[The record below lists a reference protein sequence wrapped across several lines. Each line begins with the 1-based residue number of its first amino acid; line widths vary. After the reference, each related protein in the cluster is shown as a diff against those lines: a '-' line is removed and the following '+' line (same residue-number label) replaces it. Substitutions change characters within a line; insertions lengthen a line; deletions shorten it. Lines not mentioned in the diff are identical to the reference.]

1 MHFATKLS
9 FFTVPFYIDKHLSG
23 NYNKAVSRH
32 STGGACLCDFIIER
46 SNNIMKKAIALVM
59 AACLAFSLV
68 ACGGASSSTATSTST
83 ASSTAAS
90 SEAASSEA
98 ASSEAAATEAGVK
111 TGMAIV
117 SNTTVADAD
126 ADAAGNAQVDST
138 AAAVLVG
145 EDGKIISCKLDV
157 AQNKVPVNADG
168 SFDTTATFKSKQE
181 LKEEYNMKGAS
192 PIGKEWYEQ
201 ANAFAEYVVG
211 MTAEE
216 VRAIE
221 TNPDAHNGP
230 VDADIAASC
239 TMSVT
244 DFIEA
249 IAQATENAQVL
260 GASADDT
267 LALGLSTNMDSS
279 KLPADNEGEGLVQTD
294 TTYAA
299 VTTDADGKIT
309 SSIWDCTQAK
319 FDVTEAGEVT
329 SKGDIVSKQD
339 LKEEYN
345 MKGASGIGK
354 EWYEQANAYAAWL
367 VGKTAADVAAVETDA
382 EGHNGPTDADI
393 AASCTMNVLDFNAAV
408 EKALA

>member
-1 MHFATKLS
+1 M
-9 FFTVPFYIDKHLSG
+9 
-23 NYNKAVSRH
+23 
-32 STGGACLCDFIIER
+32 CDFIIEW

-83 ASSTAAS
+83 ASSTAASSEAAS

-181 LKEEYNMKGAS
+181 LKEDYNMKGAS
-192 PIGKEWYEQ
+192 AIGKEWYEQ

-221 TNPDAHNGP
+221 VGGDHNGP
-230 VDADIAASC
+230 TDADIAASC
-239 TMSVT
+239 TMNVT

>member
-1 MHFATKLS
+1 M
-9 FFTVPFYIDKHLSG
+9 
-23 NYNKAVSRH
+23 
-32 STGGACLCDFIIER
+32 CDFIIER

-59 AACLAFSLV
+59 AACLAFGLV
-68 ACGGASSSTATSTST
+68 ACGGASSTATSTST
-83 ASSTAAS
+83 ASSAAS
-90 SEAASSEA
+90 TSEAASSEA
-98 ASSEAAATEAGVK
+98 ASSEAATEAGVK

-117 SNTTVADAD
+117 SSTSVSDAD
-126 ADAAGNAQVDST
+126 ADTDGKAQVDST
-138 AAAVLVG
+138 VAAVLVG

-157 AQNKVPVNADG
+157 AQNKVAVKADG

-181 LKEEYNMKGAS
+181 LKEDYNMKGAS

-201 ANAFAEYVVG
+201 ANAFADYVVG

-249 IAQATENAQVL
+249 IAQATENAQAL
-260 GASADDT
+260 GAFADDT
-267 LALGLSTNMDSS
+267 LALGLSTEFSS
-279 KLPADNEGEGLVQTD
+279 SAVQPADNEGEGLVQTD

-319 FDVTEAGEVT
+319 FNTTEEGVVTAKGETIVPKQAQKEAYGMT
-329 SKGDIVSKQD
+329 K
-339 LKEEYN
+339 
-345 MKGASGIGK
+345 ASEIGK

-367 VGKTAADVAAVETDA
+367 AGKTADEVAAVETNA

-393 AASCTMNVLDFNAAV
+393 AASCTMDVREFNNAV
-408 EKALA
+408 AKALA

>member
-1 MHFATKLS
+1 
-9 FFTVPFYIDKHLSG
+9 
-23 NYNKAVSRH
+23 
-32 STGGACLCDFIIER
+32 
-46 SNNIMKKAIALVM
+46 MKKAIALVM
-59 AACLAFSLV
+59 AACLAFGLV

-83 ASSTAAS
+83 ASSAAS
-90 SEAASSEA
+90 TSEAASSEA

-117 SNTTVADAD
+117 SDTSSTKSADAD
-126 ADAAGNAQVDST
+126 GDGLAQVDST
-138 AAAVLVG
+138 VAAVLVG

-157 AQNKVPVNADG
+157 AQNKIPVTAEG
-168 SFDTTATFKSKQE
+168 TFDTTLTFQSKQE
-181 LKEEYNMKGAS
+181 LKEGYNMKGAS
-192 PIGKEWYEQ
+192 GIGKEWYEQ

-221 TNPDAHNGP
+221 TNPEAHNGP

-239 TMSVT
+239 TMGVV
-244 DFIEA
+244 DFIDA
-249 IAQATENAQVL
+249 IALATENAQVL
-260 GASADDT
+260 GASAEDNLT
-267 LALGLSTNMDSS
+267 LGLSTNMDSS

-299 VTTDADGKIT
+299 VTTDAEGKIT

-329 SKGDIVSKQD
+329 SKGDVVSKQVQ
-339 LKEEYN
+339 LENYN
-345 MKGASGIGK
+345 MKGASAIGK
-354 EWYEQANAYAAWL
+354 EWYEQADAYAAWL
-367 VGKTAADVAAVETDA
+367 VGKTAADVAAIETDSEA
-382 EGHNGPTDADI
+382 HNGPVDADI
-393 AASCTMNVLDFNAAV
+393 AASCTMNVVEFNTAV

>member
-1 MHFATKLS
+1 M
-9 FFTVPFYIDKHLSG
+9 
-23 NYNKAVSRH
+23 
-32 STGGACLCDFIIER
+32 CDFIIER

-59 AACLAFSLV
+59 AACLAFGLV
-68 ACGGASSSTATSTST
+68 ACGGASSTATSTST
-83 ASSTAAS
+83 ASSAAS
-90 SEAASSEA
+90 TSEAASSEA
-98 ASSEAAATEAGVK
+98 ASSEAATEAGVK

-117 SNTTVADAD
+117 SSTSVSDAD
-126 ADAAGNAQVDST
+126 ADTDGKAQVDST
-138 AAAVLVG
+138 VAAVLVG

-157 AQNKVPVNADG
+157 AQNKVAVKADG

-181 LKEEYNMKGAS
+181 LKEDYNMKGAS

-201 ANAFAEYVVG
+201 ANAFADYVVG

-249 IAQATENAQVL
+249 IAQATENAQAL
-260 GASADDT
+260 GAFADDT
-267 LALGLSTNMDSS
+267 LALGLCTEFSS
-279 KLPADNEGEGLVQTD
+279 SAVQPADNEGEGLVQTD

-319 FDVTEAGEVT
+319 FNTTEEGVVAAKGET
-329 SKGDIVSKQD
+329 IVPKQAQ
-339 LKEEYN
+339 KEAYN

>member
-1 MHFATKLS
+1 
-9 FFTVPFYIDKHLSG
+9 
-23 NYNKAVSRH
+23 
-32 STGGACLCDFIIER
+32 
-46 SNNIMKKAIALVM
+46 MKKAIALVM
-59 AACLAFSLV
+59 AACLAFGLV
-68 ACGGASSSTATSTST
+68 ACGGASSTATSTST
-83 ASSTAAS
+83 ASSAAS
-90 SEAASSEA
+90 TSEAASSEA
-98 ASSEAAATEAGVK
+98 ASSEAATEAGVK

-117 SNTTVADAD
+117 SSTSVSDAD
-126 ADAAGNAQVDST
+126 ADTDGKAQVDST
-138 AAAVLVG
+138 VAAVLVG

-157 AQNKVPVNADG
+157 AQNKVAVKADG

-181 LKEEYNMKGAS
+181 LKEDYNMKGAS

-201 ANAFAEYVVG
+201 ANAFADYVVG

-239 TMSVT
+239 TMNVT

-267 LALGLSTNMDSS
+267 LALGLSTEFSS
-279 KLPADNEGEGLVQTD
+279 SAVQPADNEGEGLVQTD

-319 FDVTEAGEVT
+319 FNTTEEGVVTAKDETIVPKQTQKEAYGMT
-329 SKGDIVSKQD
+329 K
-339 LKEEYN
+339 
-345 MKGASGIGK
+345 ASEIGK

-367 VGKTAADVAAVETDA
+367 AGKTADEVAAVETNA

-393 AASCTMNVLDFNAAV
+393 AASCTMDVREFNNAV
-408 EKALA
+408 AKALA

>member
-1 MHFATKLS
+1 M
-9 FFTVPFYIDKHLSG
+9 
-23 NYNKAVSRH
+23 
-32 STGGACLCDFIIER
+32 CDFIIER

-59 AACLAFSLV
+59 AACLAFGLV
-68 ACGGASSSTATSTST
+68 ACGGASSTATSTST
-83 ASSTAAS
+83 ASSAAS
-90 SEAASSEA
+90 TSEAASSEA
-98 ASSEAAATEAGVK
+98 ASSEAATEAGVK

-117 SNTTVADAD
+117 SSTSVSDAD
-126 ADAAGNAQVDST
+126 ADTDGKAQVDST
-138 AAAVLVG
+138 VAAVLVG

-157 AQNKVPVNADG
+157 AQNKVAVKADG

-181 LKEEYNMKGAS
+181 LKEDYNMKGAS

-244 DFIEA
+244 AFIEA
-249 IAQATENAQVL
+249 IAQATENAQAL
-260 GASADDT
+260 GAFADDT
-267 LALGLSTNMDSS
+267 LALGLSTEFSS
-279 KLPADNEGEGLVQTD
+279 SAVQPADNEGEGLVQTD

-299 VTTDADGKIT
+299 VTTDAEGKIT

-339 LKEEYN
+339 QKEAYN

-367 VGKTAADVAAVETDA
+367 AGKTAADVAAVETDA

-393 AASCTMNVLDFNAAV
+393 AASCTMDVREFNNAV
-408 EKALA
+408 AKALA

>member
-1 MHFATKLS
+1 M
-9 FFTVPFYIDKHLSG
+9 
-23 NYNKAVSRH
+23 
-32 STGGACLCDFIIER
+32 CDFIIER

-59 AACLAFSLV
+59 AACLAFGLV
-68 ACGGASSSTATSTST
+68 ACGGASSTATSTST
-83 ASSTAAS
+83 ASSAAS
-90 SEAASSEA
+90 TSEAASSEA
-98 ASSEAAATEAGVK
+98 ASSEAATEVGVK

-117 SNTTVADAD
+117 SSTSVSDAD
-126 ADAAGNAQVDST
+126 ADTDGKAQVDST
-138 AAAVLVG
+138 VAAVLVG

-157 AQNKVPVNADG
+157 AQNKVAVKADG

-181 LKEEYNMKGAS
+181 LKEDYNMKGAS

-201 ANAFAEYVVG
+201 ANAFADYVVG

-244 DFIEA
+244 AFIEA
-249 IAQATENAQVL
+249 IAQATENAQAL
-260 GASADDT
+260 GAFADDT
-267 LALGLSTNMDSS
+267 LALGLCTEFSS
-279 KLPADNEGEGLVQTD
+279 SAVQPADNEGEGLVQTD

-339 LKEEYN
+339 QKEAYN

>member
-1 MHFATKLS
+1 
-9 FFTVPFYIDKHLSG
+9 
-23 NYNKAVSRH
+23 
-32 STGGACLCDFIIER
+32 
-46 SNNIMKKAIALVM
+46 MKKAIALVM

-68 ACGGASSSTATSTST
+68 ACGGASSTATSTST

-117 SNTTVADAD
+117 SSTSVSDADAD
-126 ADAAGNAQVDST
+126 ADGKAQVDST

-157 AQNKVPVNADG
+157 AQNKVAVKNDG

-181 LKEEYNMKGAS
+181 LKEDYNMKGTS

-260 GASADDT
+260 GASAEDT
-267 LALGLSTNMDSS
+267 LALGLSTEFSS
-279 KLPADNEGEGLVQTD
+279 SAVQPADNEGEGLVQTD

-329 SKGDIVSKQD
+329 SKGDIVSKQVQ
-339 LKEEYN
+339 KEAYG
-345 MKGASGIGK
+345 MKNASASNGIGK

>member
-1 MHFATKLS
+1 M
-9 FFTVPFYIDKHLSG
+9 
-23 NYNKAVSRH
+23 
-32 STGGACLCDFIIER
+32 CDFIIER

-59 AACLAFSLV
+59 AACLAFGLV
-68 ACGGASSSTATSTST
+68 ACGGASSTATSTST
-83 ASSTAAS
+83 ASSAAS
-90 SEAASSEA
+90 TSEAASSEA

-117 SNTTVADAD
+117 SKTSVSDADAD
-126 ADAAGNAQVDST
+126 ADGNAQVDST

-157 AQNKVPVNADG
+157 AQNKVAVKADG

-181 LKEEYNMKGAS
+181 LKEDYNMKGAS
-192 PIGKEWYEQ
+192 GIGKEWYEQ

-221 TNPDAHNGP
+221 VGGDHNGP
-230 VDADIAASC
+230 TDADIAASC
-239 TMSVT
+239 TMNVT

-260 GASADDT
+260 GASAEDT
-267 LALGLSTNMDSS
+267 LSLGLSTEFSS
-279 KLPADNEGEGLVQTD
+279 SAVQPADNEGEGLVQTD

-319 FDVTEAGEVT
+319 FTTTEEGAVAAKDET
-329 SKGDIVSKQD
+329 IVPKQTQ
-339 LKEEYN
+339 KESYG
-345 MKGASGIGK
+345 MTAASPIGK
-354 EWYEQANAYAAWL
+354 EWFEQANAYAAWL

-393 AASCTMNVLDFNAAV
+393 AASCTMDVREFNNAV
-408 EKALA
+408 AKALA

>member
-1 MHFATKLS
+1 M
-9 FFTVPFYIDKHLSG
+9 
-23 NYNKAVSRH
+23 
-32 STGGACLCDFIIER
+32 CDFIIER

-59 AACLAFSLV
+59 AACLAFGLV
-68 ACGGASSSTATSTST
+68 ACGGASSTATSTST
-83 ASSTAAS
+83 ASSAAS
-90 SEAASSEA
+90 TSEAASSEA
-98 ASSEAAATEAGVK
+98 ASSEAATEAGVK

-117 SNTTVADAD
+117 SSTSVSDAD
-126 ADAAGNAQVDST
+126 ADTDGKAQVDST
-138 AAAVLVG
+138 VAAVLVG

-157 AQNKVPVNADG
+157 AQNKVAVKADG

-181 LKEEYNMKGAS
+181 LKEDYNMKGAS

-244 DFIEA
+244 AFIEA
-249 IAQATENAQVL
+249 IAQATENAQAL
-260 GASADDT
+260 GAFADDT
-267 LALGLSTNMDSS
+267 LALGLSTEFSS
-279 KLPADNEGEGLVQTD
+279 SAVQPADNEGEGLVQTD

-299 VTTDADGKIT
+299 VTTDAEGKIT

-339 LKEEYN
+339 QKEAYN

-367 VGKTAADVAAVETDA
+367 AGKTAADVAAVETDA

>member
-1 MHFATKLS
+1 M
-9 FFTVPFYIDKHLSG
+9 
-23 NYNKAVSRH
+23 
-32 STGGACLCDFIIER
+32 CDFIIER

-59 AACLAFSLV
+59 AACLAFGLV
-68 ACGGASSSTATSTST
+68 ACGGASSTATSTST
-83 ASSTAAS
+83 ASSAAS
-90 SEAASSEA
+90 TSEAASSEA
-98 ASSEAAATEAGVK
+98 ASSEAATEAGVK

-117 SNTTVADAD
+117 SSTSVSDAD
-126 ADAAGNAQVDST
+126 ADTDGKAQVDST
-138 AAAVLVG
+138 VAAVLVG

-157 AQNKVPVNADG
+157 AQNKVAVKADG

-181 LKEEYNMKGAS
+181 LKEDYNMKGAS

-201 ANAFAEYVVG
+201 ANAFADYVVG

-244 DFIEA
+244 AFIEA
-249 IAQATENAQVL
+249 IAQATENAQAL
-260 GASADDT
+260 GAFADDT
-267 LALGLSTNMDSS
+267 LALGLSTEFSS
-279 KLPADNEGEGLVQTD
+279 SAVQPADNEGEGLVQTD

-339 LKEEYN
+339 QKEAYN

-367 VGKTAADVAAVETDA
+367 AGKTAADVAAVETDA

>member
-1 MHFATKLS
+1 
-9 FFTVPFYIDKHLSG
+9 
-23 NYNKAVSRH
+23 
-32 STGGACLCDFIIER
+32 
-46 SNNIMKKAIALVM
+46 MKKAIALVM

-68 ACGGASSSTATSTST
+68 ACGGASSTATSTST

-98 ASSEAAATEAGVK
+98 ASSEAATEAGVK

-117 SNTTVADAD
+117 SSTSVSDADAD
-126 ADAAGNAQVDST
+126 ADGKAQVDST
-138 AAAVLVG
+138 VAAVLVG

-157 AQNKVPVNADG
+157 AQNKVAVEADG

-181 LKEEYNMKGAS
+181 LKEDYNMKGAS

-244 DFIEA
+244 GFIEA
-249 IAQATENAQVL
+249 IAQATENAQAL
-260 GASADDT
+260 GAFADDT
-267 LALGLSTNMDSS
+267 LALGLSTEFSS
-279 KLPADNEGEGLVQTD
+279 SAVQPADNEGEGLVQTD

-319 FDVTEAGEVT
+319 FNTTEEGVVTAKGET
-329 SKGDIVSKQD
+329 IVSKQD
-339 LKEEYN
+339 QKEAYN

-367 VGKTAADVAAVETDA
+367 AGKTAADVAAVETDA

>member
-1 MHFATKLS
+1 
-9 FFTVPFYIDKHLSG
+9 
-23 NYNKAVSRH
+23 
-32 STGGACLCDFIIER
+32 
-46 SNNIMKKAIALVM
+46 MKKAIALVM
-59 AACLAFSLV
+59 AACLAFGLV
-68 ACGGASSSTATSTST
+68 ACGGASSTATSTST
-83 ASSTAAS
+83 ASSAAS
-90 SEAASSEA
+90 TSEAASSEA
-98 ASSEAAATEAGVK
+98 ASSEAATEAGVK

-117 SNTTVADAD
+117 SSTSVSDAD
-126 ADAAGNAQVDST
+126 ADTDGKAQVDST
-138 AAAVLVG
+138 VAAVLVG

-157 AQNKVPVNADG
+157 AQNKVAVKADG

-181 LKEEYNMKGAS
+181 LKEDYNMKGAS

-201 ANAFAEYVVG
+201 ANAFADYVVG

-249 IAQATENAQVL
+249 IAQATENAQAL
-260 GASADDT
+260 GAFADDT
-267 LALGLSTNMDSS
+267 LALGLCTEFSS
-279 KLPADNEGEGLVQTD
+279 SAVQPADNEGEGLVQTD

-319 FDVTEAGEVT
+319 FNTTEEGVVAAKGET
-329 SKGDIVSKQD
+329 IVPKQAQ
-339 LKEEYN
+339 KEAYN

>member
-1 MHFATKLS
+1 M
-9 FFTVPFYIDKHLSG
+9 
-23 NYNKAVSRH
+23 
-32 STGGACLCDFIIER
+32 CDFIIER

-59 AACLAFSLV
+59 AACLAFGLV
-68 ACGGASSSTATSTST
+68 ACGGASSTATSTST
-83 ASSTAAS
+83 ASSAAS
-90 SEAASSEA
+90 TSEAASSEA
-98 ASSEAAATEAGVK
+98 ASSEAATETGVK

-117 SNTTVADAD
+117 SSTSVSDAD
-126 ADAAGNAQVDST
+126 ADTDGKAQVDST
-138 AAAVLVG
+138 VAAVLVG

-157 AQNKVPVNADG
+157 AQNKVAVKADG

-181 LKEEYNMKGAS
+181 LKEDYNMKGAS

-244 DFIEA
+244 AFIEA
-249 IAQATENAQVL
+249 IAQATENAQAL
-260 GASADDT
+260 GAFADDT
-267 LALGLSTNMDSS
+267 LALGLSTEFSS
-279 KLPADNEGEGLVQTD
+279 SAVQPADNEGEGLVQTD

-299 VTTDADGKIT
+299 VTTDAEGKIT

-339 LKEEYN
+339 QKEAYN

-367 VGKTAADVAAVETDA
+367 AGKTAADVAAVETDA

>member
-1 MHFATKLS
+1 M
-9 FFTVPFYIDKHLSG
+9 
-23 NYNKAVSRH
+23 
-32 STGGACLCDFIIER
+32 CDFIIER

-59 AACLAFSLV
+59 AACLAFGLV
-68 ACGGASSSTATSTST
+68 ACGGASSTATSTST
-83 ASSTAAS
+83 ASSAAS
-90 SEAASSEA
+90 TSEAASSEA

-117 SNTTVADAD
+117 SDTSSTKSADAD
-126 ADAAGNAQVDST
+126 GDGLAQVDST
-138 AAAVLVG
+138 VAAVLVG

-157 AQNKVPVNADG
+157 AQNKIPVTAEG
-168 SFDTTATFKSKQE
+168 TFDTTLTFQSKQE
-181 LKEEYNMKGAS
+181 LKEGYNMKGAS
-192 PIGKEWYEQ
+192 GIGKEWYEQ

-221 TNPDAHNGP
+221 TNPEAHNGP

-239 TMSVT
+239 TMGVV
-244 DFIEA
+244 DFIDA
-249 IAQATENAQVL
+249 IALATENAQVL
-260 GASADDT
+260 GASAEDNLT
-267 LALGLSTNMDSS
+267 LGLSTNMDSS

-299 VTTDADGKIT
+299 VTTDAEGKIT

-329 SKGDIVSKQD
+329 SKGDVVSKQVQ
-339 LKEEYN
+339 LENYN
-345 MKGASGIGK
+345 MKGASAIGK
-354 EWYEQANAYAAWL
+354 EWYEQADAYAAWL
-367 VGKTAADVAAVETDA
+367 VGKTAADVAAIETDSEA
-382 EGHNGPTDADI
+382 HNGPVDADI
-393 AASCTMNVLDFNAAV
+393 AASCTMNVVEFNTAV

>member
-1 MHFATKLS
+1 
-9 FFTVPFYIDKHLSG
+9 
-23 NYNKAVSRH
+23 
-32 STGGACLCDFIIER
+32 
-46 SNNIMKKAIALVM
+46 MKKAIALVM
-59 AACLAFSLV
+59 AACLAFGLV
-68 ACGGASSSTATSTST
+68 ACGGASSTATSTST
-83 ASSTAAS
+83 ASSAAS
-90 SEAASSEA
+90 TSEAASSEA
-98 ASSEAAATEAGVK
+98 ASSEAATEAGVK

-117 SNTTVADAD
+117 SSTSVSDAD
-126 ADAAGNAQVDST
+126 ADTDGKAQVDST
-138 AAAVLVG
+138 VAAVLVG

-157 AQNKVPVNADG
+157 AQNKVAVKADG

-181 LKEEYNMKGAS
+181 LKEEYGMKDAS
-192 PIGKEWYEQ
+192 GIKKEWYEQ
-201 ANAFAEYVVG
+201 ADAFAEYVVG

-249 IAQATENAQVL
+249 IAQATENAQAL
-260 GASADDT
+260 GAFADDT
-267 LALGLSTNMDSS
+267 LALGLCTEFSS
-279 KLPADNEGEGLVQTD
+279 SAVQPADNEGEGLVQTD

-319 FDVTEAGEVT
+319 FNTTEEGVVTAKDETIVPKQAQKEAYGMT
-329 SKGDIVSKQD
+329 K
-339 LKEEYN
+339 
-345 MKGASGIGK
+345 ASEIGK

>member
-1 MHFATKLS
+1 M
-9 FFTVPFYIDKHLSG
+9 
-23 NYNKAVSRH
+23 
-32 STGGACLCDFIIER
+32 CDFIIER

-59 AACLAFSLV
+59 AACLAFGLV

-83 ASSTAAS
+83 ASSAAS
-90 SEAASSEA
+90 TSEAASSEA

-117 SNTTVADAD
+117 SDTSSTKSADAD
-126 ADAAGNAQVDST
+126 GDGLAQVDST
-138 AAAVLVG
+138 VAAVLVG

-157 AQNKVPVNADG
+157 AQNKIPVTAEG
-168 SFDTTATFKSKQE
+168 TFDTTLTFQSKQE
-181 LKEEYNMKGAS
+181 LKEGYNMKGAS
-192 PIGKEWYEQ
+192 GIGKEWYEQ

-221 TNPDAHNGP
+221 TNPEAHNGP

-239 TMSVT
+239 TMGVV
-244 DFIEA
+244 DFIDA
-249 IAQATENAQVL
+249 IALATENAQVL
-260 GASADDT
+260 GASAEDNLT
-267 LALGLSTNMDSS
+267 LGLSTNMDSS

-299 VTTDADGKIT
+299 VTTDAEGKIT

-329 SKGDIVSKQD
+329 SKGDVVSKQVQ
-339 LKEEYN
+339 LENYN
-345 MKGASGIGK
+345 MKGASAIGK
-354 EWYEQANAYAAWL
+354 EWYEQADAYAAWL
-367 VGKTAADVAAVETDA
+367 VGKTAADVAAIETDSEA
-382 EGHNGPTDADI
+382 HNGPVDADI
-393 AASCTMNVLDFNAAV
+393 AASCTMNVVEFNTAV

>member
-1 MHFATKLS
+1 M
-9 FFTVPFYIDKHLSG
+9 
-23 NYNKAVSRH
+23 
-32 STGGACLCDFIIER
+32 CDFIIER

-59 AACLAFSLV
+59 AACLAFGLV
-68 ACGGASSSTATSTST
+68 ACGGASSTATSTST
-83 ASSTAAS
+83 ASSAAS
-90 SEAASSEA
+90 TSEA

-117 SNTTVADAD
+117 SSTSVSDADAD
-126 ADAAGNAQVDST
+126 ADGKAQVDST

-157 AQNKVPVNADG
+157 AQNKVAVKADG

-181 LKEEYNMKGAS
+181 LKEDYNMKGAS
-192 PIGKEWYEQ
+192 GIGKEWYEQ

-221 TNPDAHNGP
+221 VGGDHNGP
-230 VDADIAASC
+230 TDADIAASC
-239 TMSVT
+239 TMNVT

-267 LALGLSTNMDSS
+267 LALGLSTEFSS
-279 KLPADNEGEGLVQTD
+279 SAVLPADNEGEGLVQTD

-319 FDVTEAGEVT
+319 FNTTEEGVVTAKDETIVPKQTQKEAYGMT
-329 SKGDIVSKQD
+329 
-339 LKEEYN
+339 N
-345 MKGASGIGK
+345 ASEIGK

-367 VGKTAADVAAVETDA
+367 VGKTADEVAAVETNA

-393 AASCTMNVLDFNAAV
+393 AASCTMDVREFNNAV
-408 EKALA
+408 AKALA

>member
-1 MHFATKLS
+1 
-9 FFTVPFYIDKHLSG
+9 
-23 NYNKAVSRH
+23 
-32 STGGACLCDFIIER
+32 
-46 SNNIMKKAIALVM
+46 MKKAIALVM

-68 ACGGASSSTATSTST
+68 ACGGASSTATSTST
-83 ASSTAAS
+83 ASSAAS
-90 SEAASSEA
+90 TSEAASSEA

-117 SNTTVADAD
+117 SSTDSTKSADAD
-126 ADAAGNAQVDST
+126 GDGLAQVDST
-138 AAAVLVG
+138 VAAVLVG

-157 AQNKVPVNADG
+157 AQNKVPVTAEG
-168 SFDTTATFKSKQE
+168 TFDTTLTFQSKQE
-181 LKEEYNMKGAS
+181 LKEGYNMKGAS
-192 PIGKEWYEQ
+192 GIGKEWYEQ

-260 GASADDT
+260 GASAEDT
-267 LALGLSTNMDSS
+267 LTLGLSTNMDSS

-299 VTTDADGKIT
+299 VTTDAEGKIT

-339 LKEEYN
+339 QKEAYN

-393 AASCTMNVLDFNAAV
+393 VASCTMNVLDFNAAV

>member
-1 MHFATKLS
+1 M
-9 FFTVPFYIDKHLSG
+9 
-23 NYNKAVSRH
+23 
-32 STGGACLCDFIIER
+32 CDFIIER

-59 AACLAFSLV
+59 AACLAFGLV
-68 ACGGASSSTATSTST
+68 ACGGASSTATSTST
-83 ASSTAAS
+83 ASSAASTSEAAS

-98 ASSEAAATEAGVK
+98 ASSEAATETGVK

-117 SNTTVADAD
+117 SSTSVSDAD
-126 ADAAGNAQVDST
+126 AEADGKAQVDST
-138 AAAVLVG
+138 VAAVLVG

-157 AQNKVPVNADG
+157 AQNKVAVKADG

-181 LKEEYNMKGAS
+181 LKEDYNMKGAS

-244 DFIEA
+244 AFIEA
-249 IAQATENAQVL
+249 IAQATENAQAL
-260 GASADDT
+260 GAFADDT
-267 LALGLSTNMDSS
+267 LALGLSTEFSS
-279 KLPADNEGEGLVQTD
+279 SAVQPADNEGEGLVQTD

-299 VTTDADGKIT
+299 VTTDAEGKIT

-339 LKEEYN
+339 QKEAYN

-367 VGKTAADVAAVETDA
+367 AGKTAADVAAVETDA

>member
-1 MHFATKLS
+1 
-9 FFTVPFYIDKHLSG
+9 
-23 NYNKAVSRH
+23 
-32 STGGACLCDFIIER
+32 
-46 SNNIMKKAIALVM
+46 MKKAIALVM

-68 ACGGASSSTATSTST
+68 ACGGASSTATSTST

-98 ASSEAAATEAGVK
+98 ASSEAATEAGVK

-117 SNTTVADAD
+117 SSTSVSDADAD
-126 ADAAGNAQVDST
+126 ADGKAQVDST
-138 AAAVLVG
+138 VAAVLVG

-157 AQNKVPVNADG
+157 AQNKVAVEADG

-181 LKEEYNMKGAS
+181 LKEDYNMKGAS

-249 IAQATENAQVL
+249 IAQATENAQAL
-260 GASADDT
+260 GAFADDT
-267 LALGLSTNMDSS
+267 LALGLSTEFSS
-279 KLPADNEGEGLVQTD
+279 SAVQPADNEGEGLVQTD

-299 VTTDADGKIT
+299 VTTDAEGKIT

-329 SKGDIVSKQD
+329 AKGDIVSKQD
-339 LKEEYN
+339 QKEAYN

>member
-1 MHFATKLS
+1 
-9 FFTVPFYIDKHLSG
+9 
-23 NYNKAVSRH
+23 
-32 STGGACLCDFIIER
+32 
-46 SNNIMKKAIALVM
+46 MKKAIALVM

-181 LKEEYNMKGAS
+181 LKEDYNMKGAS
-192 PIGKEWYEQ
+192 AIGKEWYEQ

-221 TNPDAHNGP
+221 VGGDHNGP
-230 VDADIAASC
+230 TDADIAASC
-239 TMSVT
+239 TMNVT

-319 FDVTEAGEVT
+319 FTTTEEGVVTAKDET
-329 SKGDIVSKQD
+329 IVPKQTQ
-339 LKEEYN
+339 KEDYG
-345 MKGASGIGK
+345 MTAASGIGK

-393 AASCTMNVLDFNAAV
+393 AASCTMDVREFNNAV
-408 EKALA
+408 AKALA

>member
-1 MHFATKLS
+1 M
-9 FFTVPFYIDKHLSG
+9 
-23 NYNKAVSRH
+23 
-32 STGGACLCDFIIER
+32 CDFIIER

-59 AACLAFSLV
+59 AACLAFGLV
-68 ACGGASSSTATSTST
+68 ACGGASSTATSTST
-83 ASSTAAS
+83 ASSAAS
-90 SEAASSEA
+90 TSEAASSEA
-98 ASSEAAATEAGVK
+98 ASSEAATETGVK

-117 SNTTVADAD
+117 SSTSVSDAD
-126 ADAAGNAQVDST
+126 AEADGKAQVDST
-138 AAAVLVG
+138 VAAVLVG

-157 AQNKVPVNADG
+157 AQNKVAVKADG

-181 LKEEYNMKGAS
+181 LKEDYNMKGAS

-244 DFIEA
+244 AFIEA
-249 IAQATENAQVL
+249 IAQATENAQAL
-260 GASADDT
+260 GAFADDT
-267 LALGLSTNMDSS
+267 LALGLSTEFSS
-279 KLPADNEGEGLVQTD
+279 SAVQPADNEGEGLVQTD

-299 VTTDADGKIT
+299 VTTDAEGKIT

-339 LKEEYN
+339 QKEAYN

-367 VGKTAADVAAVETDA
+367 AGKTAADVAAVETDA

>member
-1 MHFATKLS
+1 
-9 FFTVPFYIDKHLSG
+9 
-23 NYNKAVSRH
+23 
-32 STGGACLCDFIIER
+32 
-46 SNNIMKKAIALVM
+46 MKKAIALVM

-68 ACGGASSSTATSTST
+68 ACGGATSSSTATSTST
-83 ASSTAAS
+83 ASSAAS
-90 SEAASSEA
+90 TSEATSEGT
-98 ASSEAAATEAGVK
+98 SSEAAATEAGVK

-117 SNTTVADAD
+117 SDTSSTKSADAD
-126 ADAAGNAQVDST
+126 GDGLAQVDST
-138 AAAVLVG
+138 VAAVLVG

-157 AQNKVPVNADG
+157 AQNKIPVTAEG
-168 SFDTTATFKSKQE
+168 TFDTTLTFQSKQE
-181 LKEEYNMKGAS
+181 LKEGYNMKGAS
-192 PIGKEWYEQ
+192 GIGKEWYEQ

-221 TNPDAHNGP
+221 TDPEAHNGP

-239 TMSVT
+239 TMGVT

-249 IAQATENAQVL
+249 IAQAVENAQVL
-260 GASADDT
+260 GASAEDT
-267 LALGLSTNMDSS
+267 LTLGLSTEMSSS

-299 VTTDADGKIT
+299 VTTDAEGKIT

-329 SKGDIVSKQD
+329 SKGDIVSKQVQ
-339 LKEEYN
+339 KEDYGMSVATEV
-345 MKGASGIGK
+345 G
-354 EWYEQANAYAAWL
+354 EWYEQADAYAAWL
-367 VGKTAADVAAVETDA
+367 VGKTAADVAAIETDA
-382 EGHNGPTDADI
+382 EAHNGPVDADI
-393 AASCTMNVLDFNAAV
+393 AASCTMNVVEFNTAV

>member
-1 MHFATKLS
+1 MKLS
-9 FFTVPFYIDKHLSG
+9 SKII
-23 NYNKAVSRH
+23 AV
-32 STGGACLCDFIIER
+32 ACV
-46 SNNIMKKAIALVM
+46 AAL
-59 AACLAFSLV
+59 ALSLV
-68 ACGGASSSTATSTST
+68 ACGGSETTST
-83 ASSTAAS
+83 ASSAAASTSTAAS

-181 LKEEYNMKGAS
+181 LKEDYNMKGAS
-192 PIGKEWYEQ
+192 AIGKEWYEQ

-267 LALGLSTNMDSS
+267 LALGLSTEFSS
-279 KLPADNEGEGLVQTD
+279 SAVQPADNEGEGLVQTD

-319 FDVTEAGEVT
+319 FTTTEEGVVTAKDET
-329 SKGDIVSKQD
+329 IVPKQTQ
-339 LKEEYN
+339 KEDYG
-345 MKGASGIGK
+345 MTAASGIGK

-393 AASCTMNVLDFNAAV
+393 AASCTMDVREFNNAV
-408 EKALA
+408 AKALA

>member
-1 MHFATKLS
+1 M
-9 FFTVPFYIDKHLSG
+9 
-23 NYNKAVSRH
+23 
-32 STGGACLCDFIIER
+32 CDFIIER

-68 ACGGASSSTATSTST
+68 ACGGASSTATSTST

-98 ASSEAAATEAGVK
+98 ASSEAATEAGVK

-117 SNTTVADAD
+117 SSTSVSDAD
-126 ADAAGNAQVDST
+126 ADTDGKAQVDST
-138 AAAVLVG
+138 VAAVLVG

-157 AQNKVPVNADG
+157 AQNKVAVKADG

-181 LKEEYNMKGAS
+181 LKEDYNMKGAS

-244 DFIEA
+244 AFIEA
-249 IAQATENAQVL
+249 IAQATENAQAL
-260 GASADDT
+260 GAFADDT
-267 LALGLSTNMDSS
+267 LALGLSTEFSS
-279 KLPADNEGEGLVQTD
+279 SAVQPADNEGEGLVQTD

-319 FDVTEAGEVT
+319 FNTTEEGVVTAKGETIVPKQAQKEAYGMT
-329 SKGDIVSKQD
+329 K
-339 LKEEYN
+339 
-345 MKGASGIGK
+345 ASEIGK

-367 VGKTAADVAAVETDA
+367 AGKTADEVAAVETNA

-393 AASCTMNVLDFNAAV
+393 AASCTMDVREFNNAV
-408 EKALA
+408 AKALA

>member
-1 MHFATKLS
+1 
-9 FFTVPFYIDKHLSG
+9 
-23 NYNKAVSRH
+23 
-32 STGGACLCDFIIER
+32 
-46 SNNIMKKAIALVM
+46 MKKAIALVM
-59 AACLAFSLV
+59 AACLAFGLV
-68 ACGGASSSTATSTST
+68 ACGGASSTATSTST
-83 ASSTAAS
+83 ASSAAS
-90 SEAASSEA
+90 TSEAASSEA
-98 ASSEAAATEAGVK
+98 ASSEAATEAGVK

-117 SNTTVADAD
+117 SSTSVSDAD
-126 ADAAGNAQVDST
+126 ADTDGKAQVDST
-138 AAAVLVG
+138 VAAVLVG

-157 AQNKVPVNADG
+157 AQNKVAVKADG

-181 LKEEYNMKGAS
+181 LKEDYNMKGAS

-201 ANAFAEYVVG
+201 ANAFADYVVG

-249 IAQATENAQVL
+249 IAQATENAQAL
-260 GASADDT
+260 GAFADDT
-267 LALGLSTNMDSS
+267 LALGLCTEFSS
-279 KLPADNEGEGLVQTD
+279 SAVQPADNEGEGLVQTD

-319 FDVTEAGEVT
+319 FNTTEEGVVTAKGETIVPKQAQKEAYGMT
-329 SKGDIVSKQD
+329 K
-339 LKEEYN
+339 
-345 MKGASGIGK
+345 ASEIGK

-367 VGKTAADVAAVETDA
+367 AGKTAADVAAVETDA

>member
-1 MHFATKLS
+1 M
-9 FFTVPFYIDKHLSG
+9 
-23 NYNKAVSRH
+23 
-32 STGGACLCDFIIER
+32 CDFIIER

-59 AACLAFSLV
+59 AACLAFGLV
-68 ACGGASSSTATSTST
+68 ACGGASSTATSTST
-83 ASSTAAS
+83 ASSAAS
-90 SEAASSEA
+90 TSEAATSEGT
-98 ASSEAAATEAGVK
+98 SSEAAATEAGVK

-117 SNTTVADAD
+117 SSTSVSDAD
-126 ADAAGNAQVDST
+126 ADTDGKAQVDST
-138 AAAVLVG
+138 VAAVLVG

-157 AQNKVPVNADG
+157 AQNKVAVKADG

-181 LKEEYNMKGAS
+181 LKEDYNMKGAS

-201 ANAFAEYVVG
+201 ANAFADYVVG

-244 DFIEA
+244 AFIEA
-249 IAQATENAQVL
+249 IAQATENAQAL
-260 GASADDT
+260 GAFADDT
-267 LALGLSTNMDSS
+267 LALGLSTEFSS
-279 KLPADNEGEGLVQTD
+279 SAVQPADNEGEGLVQTD

-319 FDVTEAGEVT
+319 FNTTEEGVVTAKDETIVPKQTQKEAYGMT
-329 SKGDIVSKQD
+329 K
-339 LKEEYN
+339 
-345 MKGASGIGK
+345 ASEIGK

-367 VGKTAADVAAVETDA
+367 AGKTADEVAAVETNA

-393 AASCTMNVLDFNAAV
+393 AASCTMDVREFNNAV
-408 EKALA
+408 AKALA

>member
-1 MHFATKLS
+1 M
-9 FFTVPFYIDKHLSG
+9 
-23 NYNKAVSRH
+23 
-32 STGGACLCDFIIER
+32 CDFIIER

-59 AACLAFSLV
+59 AACLAFGLV
-68 ACGGASSSTATSTST
+68 ACGGASSTATSTST
-83 ASSTAAS
+83 ASSAAS
-90 SEAASSEA
+90 TSEAASSEA
-98 ASSEAAATEAGVK
+98 ASSEAATEAGVK

-117 SNTTVADAD
+117 SSTSVSDAD
-126 ADAAGNAQVDST
+126 ADTDGKAQVDST
-138 AAAVLVG
+138 VAAVLVG

-157 AQNKVPVNADG
+157 AQNKVAVKADG

-181 LKEEYNMKGAS
+181 LKEDYNMKGAS

-201 ANAFAEYVVG
+201 ANAFADYVVG

-249 IAQATENAQVL
+249 IAQATENAQAL
-260 GASADDT
+260 GAFADDT
-267 LALGLSTNMDSS
+267 LALGLCTEMSS
-279 KLPADNEGEGLVQTD
+279 SSVQPADNEGEGLVQTD

-339 LKEEYN
+339 QKEAYN
-345 MKGASGIGK
+345 MKGASPIGK

>member
-1 MHFATKLS
+1 M
-9 FFTVPFYIDKHLSG
+9 
-23 NYNKAVSRH
+23 
-32 STGGACLCDFIIER
+32 CDFIIER

-59 AACLAFSLV
+59 AACLAFGLV
-68 ACGGASSSTATSTST
+68 ACGGASSTATSTST
-83 ASSTAAS
+83 ASSAASSEAVS
-90 SEAASSEA
+90 SEAASSE
-98 ASSEAAATEAGVK
+98 AATEAGVK

-117 SNTTVADAD
+117 SSTSVSDAD
-126 ADAAGNAQVDST
+126 ADTDGKAQVDST
-138 AAAVLVG
+138 VAAVLVG

-157 AQNKVPVNADG
+157 AQNKVAVKADG

-181 LKEEYNMKGAS
+181 LKEDYNMKGAS

-201 ANAFAEYVVG
+201 ANAFADYVVG

-249 IAQATENAQVL
+249 IAQATENAQAL
-260 GASADDT
+260 GAFADDT
-267 LALGLSTNMDSS
+267 LALGLSTEFSS
-279 KLPADNEGEGLVQTD
+279 SAVQPADNEGEGLVQTD

-319 FDVTEAGEVT
+319 FNTTEEGVVTAKGETIVPKQAQKEAYGMT
-329 SKGDIVSKQD
+329 K
-339 LKEEYN
+339 
-345 MKGASGIGK
+345 ASEIGK

-367 VGKTAADVAAVETDA
+367 AGKTADEVAAVETNA

-393 AASCTMNVLDFNAAV
+393 AASCTMDVREFNNAV
-408 EKALA
+408 AKALA

>member
-1 MHFATKLS
+1 M
-9 FFTVPFYIDKHLSG
+9 
-23 NYNKAVSRH
+23 
-32 STGGACLCDFIIER
+32 CDFIIER

>member
-1 MHFATKLS
+1 M
-9 FFTVPFYIDKHLSG
+9 
-23 NYNKAVSRH
+23 
-32 STGGACLCDFIIER
+32 CDFIIER

-68 ACGGASSSTATSTST
+68 ACGGASSTATSTST

-117 SNTTVADAD
+117 SSTDSTKSADAD
-126 ADAAGNAQVDST
+126 GDGLAQVDST
-138 AAAVLVG
+138 VAAVLVG

-157 AQNKVPVNADG
+157 AQNKVAVKADG

-239 TMSVT
+239 TMGVT

-260 GASADDT
+260 GASAEDT
-267 LALGLSTNMDSS
+267 LSLGLSTEFSS
-279 KLPADNEGEGLVQTD
+279 SAVQPADNEGEGLVQTD

-319 FDVTEAGEVT
+319 FTTTEEGAVAAKDET
-329 SKGDIVSKQD
+329 IVPKQTQ
-339 LKEEYN
+339 KEAYG
-345 MKGASGIGK
+345 MTAASPIGK
-354 EWYEQANAYAAWL
+354 EWFEQANAYAAWL

-393 AASCTMNVLDFNAAV
+393 AASCTMDVREFNNAV
-408 EKALA
+408 AKALA